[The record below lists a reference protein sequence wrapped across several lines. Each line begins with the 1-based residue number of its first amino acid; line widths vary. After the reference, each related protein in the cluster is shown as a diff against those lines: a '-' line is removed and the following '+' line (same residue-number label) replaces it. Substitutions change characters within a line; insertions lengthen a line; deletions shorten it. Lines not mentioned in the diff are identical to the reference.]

1 MNFIWY
7 ILIGILAG
15 YFAGKIMRGG
25 GFGLLVNLLLG
36 IIGGVLGGWVF
47 ALLGLA
53 ATGIIGS
60 LITSVSLDSLLLQ
73 PLPVRGVFLATRQ
86 YRLLWLYKN

>member
-60 LITSVSLDSLLLQ
+60 LITS
-73 PLPVRGVFLATRQ
+73 RGLGDVYKRQ
-86 YRLLWLYKN
+86 ASFFSRSR